1 MDASDI
7 SLITTKDLEK
17 VFSLLIS
24 LWGSKVYSDN
34 DLLTIINNNLSYC
47 IRILGDIIAICFIRR
62 DKPTRGTLFI
72 FAVKKE
78 YQRKGLGTKLLSFCI
93 NKAKENGLKS
103 ISLHVQV
110 QNEPAINLYKKCG
123 FTISK
128 TTKKYYSKE
137 DYPSNQDA
145 YLMTIQI

>member
-1 MDASDI
+1 MDSSDI
-7 SLITTKDLEK
+7 SLITTKDLQK
-17 VFSLLIS
+17 VFDLMIS

-34 DLLTIINNNLSYC
+34 DLLIIINHNLSYC

-62 DKPTRGTLFI
+62 DKSTKGTLFI
-72 FAVKKE
+72 FAVKKK
-78 YQRKGLGTKLLSFCI
+78 YQRKGLGTRLLTFCI
-93 NKAKENGLKS
+93 DKAKDNGIKS

-123 FTISK
+123 FAITK
-128 TTKKYYSKE
+128 TTKRYYTKE
-137 DYPSNQDA
+137 DYPTNQDA